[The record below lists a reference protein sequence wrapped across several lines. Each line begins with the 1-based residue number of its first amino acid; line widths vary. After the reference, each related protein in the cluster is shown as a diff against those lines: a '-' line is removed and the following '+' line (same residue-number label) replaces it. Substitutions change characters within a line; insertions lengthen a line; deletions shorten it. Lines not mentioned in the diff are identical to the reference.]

1 MPVKVPYSRFAP
13 TYTRPRYCPTDALS
27 FCLASRLAYAKRAN
41 NSMNRAAINRQAK
54 AWGFPGVESFEI
66 VRGRG
71 MDTQGFVA
79 VNDLHVLVA
88 FCGSESLPGWQTN
101 LQAAKHPGPWRNT
114 AVHEGFHNAFMAAAL
129 KIGEIIGRERQKRQ
143 QIWVTGHSLGGALAA
158 LLAATLLE
166 NKMPVHGLYTFG
178 APRVGDEEFAGQLNA
193 SLRGQAHW
201 RVVNEGDMVP
211 HVPPE
216 LFFSHAGKRKLLRND
231 GTVSESP
238 DDWQDFKEVVWG
250 LMGRMFGGE
259 KLEITDTHLLDSDN
273 GYLQRL
279 AMQMRVPSLPPR
291 GRSSPRSPKTQ
302 GRGRLLR

>member
-1 MPVKVPYSRFAP
+1 MPAKVPYSCFAP
-13 TYTRPRYCPTDALS
+13 TYTRPRYCPADALS
-27 FCLASRLAYAKRAN
+27 FCLASRLAYAKRPN
-41 NSMNRAAINRQAK
+41 NSMNRAAISRQAK
-54 AWGFPGVESFEI
+54 AWGFPEVEAFEI

-71 MDTQGFVA
+71 VDTQGFVA
-79 VNDLHVLVA
+79 VNDLHMLVA
-88 FCGSESLPGWQTN
+88 FRGSESLPEWLTN
-101 LQAAKHPGPWRNT
+101 LQTAKHSGPWRNT

-166 NKMPVHGLYTFG
+166 NRIPVHGLYTFG
-178 APRVGDEEFAGQLNA
+178 APRAGDEEFARQLNA
-193 SLRGQAHW
+193 ALRGQAHW

-211 HVPPE
+211 HIPPE

-238 DDWQDFKEVVWG
+238 DDWQNFKEAVWG
-250 LMGRMFGGE
+250 LMGRVFGE
-259 KLEITDTHLLDSDN
+259 KKLELTGAHLLDADN

-279 AMQMRVPSLPPR
+279 AAQARVAIPPR
-291 GRSSPRSPKTQ
+291 RSRSSSHSRRHRIGGHS
-302 GRGRLLR
+302 R